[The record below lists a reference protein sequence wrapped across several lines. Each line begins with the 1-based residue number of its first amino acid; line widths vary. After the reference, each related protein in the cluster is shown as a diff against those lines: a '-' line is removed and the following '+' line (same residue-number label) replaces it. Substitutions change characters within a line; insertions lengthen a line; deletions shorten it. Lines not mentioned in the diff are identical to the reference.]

1 MSFVSLPK
9 KLRLRAGK
17 RLARQWQL
25 RPRRRASARGSDAGR
40 ANKPAAL
47 EKVAHGV
54 GPLREEGKDLAD
66 HSLLLILILRAR
78 RLRRVGGGGR
88 GRPAPRARAKAE
100 TAALPAP
107 ALRCA
112 AASGH
117 AAPPRTSF
125 S

>member
-1 MSFVSLPK
+1 M
-9 KLRLRAGK
+9 
-17 RLARQWQL
+17 
-25 RPRRRASARGSDAGR
+25 PRTRTNAHQPGSTA
-40 ANKPAAL
+40 KPAAL